1 MSLSKKLTTT
11 AILLALAG
19 PAAAMTAT
27 ATTDLNMR
35 TGPGPEF
42 PVNGVILSSGEVV
55 VEGCIANSSWC
66 KVAYDGQEGWASAS
80 YLSTQYEEQPVVVY
94 DNVEQLQI
102 PSVVYEVPVG
112 ERHVER
118 IDDKTTLH
126 YDAPKILVAPSAAA
140 SGSALV
146 PLVPQPQDVTYILQ
160 NPVNPVYLD
169 GQVVVGAGV
178 PQNVQVYE
186 VPNAQYQYLNV
197 NDQVVLVEPENRRIV
212 QVLR

>member
-1 MSLSKKLTTT
+1 MLPFKPLAAT

-19 PAAAMTAT
+19 PAAALTAT

-42 PVNGVILSSGEVV
+42 PVNGVIAATGEVN

-66 KVAYDGQEGWASAS
+66 KVSYDGQQGWASSS
-80 YLSTQYEEQPVVVY
+80 YLTTQQDQQAVVVY
-94 DNVEQLQI
+94 DNSERLQI
-102 PSVVYEVPVG
+102 PSVVFEVPIG
-112 ERHVER
+112 ERKVER
-118 IDDKTTLH
+118 IDDKTTIH
-126 YDAPKILVAPSAAA
+126 YDAPKILVAPSAVATA
-140 SGSALV
+140 GALV
-146 PLVPQPQDVTYILQ
+146 QVTPQPQELTYIQ
-160 NPVNPVYLD
+160 SNPVSPVYLD

-186 VPNAQYQYLNV
+186 VPDAQYRYLNV
-197 NDQVVLVEPENRRIV
+197 NDQVVLVEPESRRIL